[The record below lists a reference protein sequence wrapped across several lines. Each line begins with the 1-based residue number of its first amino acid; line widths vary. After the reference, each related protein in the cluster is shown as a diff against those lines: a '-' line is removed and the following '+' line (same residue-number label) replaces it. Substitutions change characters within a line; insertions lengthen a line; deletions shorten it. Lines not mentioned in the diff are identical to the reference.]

1 MTFSGAYARRN
12 KMNVKFIT
20 ERAVLE
26 LLPEGLT
33 VTEIAPGIDLQTQV
47 LDQMEFMPLVA
58 RNLKIMD
65 SRIFIDAP
73 MGIKD
78 EILAKVK

>member
-1 MTFSGAYARRN
+1 
-12 KMNVKFIT
+12 MNVKFIT

>member
-1 MTFSGAYARRN
+1 
-12 KMNVKFIT
+12 MNVKFIT

-33 VTEIAPGIDLQTQV
+33 ITEIAPGNDLQTQV
-47 LDQMEFMPLVA
+47 LDQMEFTPLIA
-58 RNLKIMD
+58 KDLKTMD

-78 EILAKVK
+78 EILSKVK